1 MRLLL
6 DSHALL
12 WWLDEDSRLGGTTA
26 SAIADPSAE
35 VHVSAVS
42 IAELTIKIGLGKL
55 TVDGDL
61 QAHVVANDFRELPLA
76 MAHASAMQQL
86 PLLHRDPFDRMLI
99 AQSRVEGL
107 TLVTADPKM
116 SGYDVPLMAA
126 DR

>member
-12 WWLDEDSRLGGTTA
+12 WWLDEDPRLGAVAT
-26 SAIADPSAE
+26 SAISGPATE

-42 IAELTIKIGLGKL
+42 IAELTIKIGLGEL
-55 TVDGDL
+55 TIDGDL
-61 QAHVVANDFRELPLA
+61 ATHVIANDFLELPLSMAHGSALRELPLV
-76 MAHASAMQQL
+76 
-86 PLLHRDPFDRMLI
+86 HRDPFDRLLI
-99 AQSRVEGL
+99 AQARVEGL
-107 TLVTADPKM
+107 TLVAAARVM